1 MEYLI
6 VIILGIAVIWLIF
19 HYSAKAEQKKKE
31 VAEKVEPSNLK
42 VNIPGVETPK
52 VETPKPGLRAQKSL
66 DALYASSHGM
76 WVCRCCETLNDS
88 GAPYCSAC
96 GAKKS

>member
-31 VAEKVEPSNLK
+31 SAEKVETSNLK
-42 VNIPGVETPK
+42 VSIPGAEAPK
-52 VETPKPGLRAQKSL
+52 VETPKAGRKAQESL
-66 DALYASSHGM
+66 DALYANSHGL
-76 WVCRCCETLNDS
+76 WVCKCCETLNDG
-88 GAPYCSAC
+88 GAIQCSAC
-96 GAKKS
+96 GAKK